1 MKKIFSF
8 CLALLILLS
17 IIPTSHAWVL
27 SCLECGEKGTTSI
40 CVECPTCGETTYCEL
55 CGACRNSA
63 NHRNDA
69 SAGTDIV
76 LKGNY
81 TEAEYSVTVPAVMSP
96 GDSSTVTATGHWNSD
111 QILKVTAPNSVT
123 LTYGT
128 QSFNIGITFDGIE
141 RTGSDIDEITETAS
155 ISVESK
161 TVMFGTWTGVLEYH
175 VELIDTIITFTVE
188 DNGVFHTYQA
198 KDGMT
203 WTEWIDS
210 DYNTDGMLFMHEKGY
225 YPTTVNNQVLSMAEI
240 GATVSGTEKII
251 ANHSYFLCD

>member
-8 CLALLILLS
+8 GLALLILLS
-17 IIPTSHAWVL
+17 ITPISHAWTL
-27 SCLECGEKGTTSI
+27 ACLECGEKGTTSI

-69 SAGTDIV
+69 SAGTNIV

-81 TEAEYSVTVPAVMSP
+81 AEAEYSVTVPAAMSP

-111 QILKVTAPNSVT
+111 QILKVTAPNFVT
-123 LTYGT
+123 LTYGN
-128 QSFNIGITFDGIE
+128 QSLDIGITFDGIE
-141 RTGSDIDEITETAS
+141 RAGSDIDQITETAP

-161 TVMFGTWTGVLEYH
+161 TVAFGTWTGVLEYN

-188 DNGVFHTYQA
+188 DSGTFHIYQA

-203 WTEWIDS
+203 WDEWLDTA
-210 DYNTDGMLFMHEKGY
+210 YNTDGLLLKQGSGI
-225 YPTTVNNQVLSMAEI
+225 TTNHNQVLCLSEDLA
-240 GATVSGTEKII
+240 GAIKLTDEII
-251 ANHSYFLCD
+251 ADHSYFLCD